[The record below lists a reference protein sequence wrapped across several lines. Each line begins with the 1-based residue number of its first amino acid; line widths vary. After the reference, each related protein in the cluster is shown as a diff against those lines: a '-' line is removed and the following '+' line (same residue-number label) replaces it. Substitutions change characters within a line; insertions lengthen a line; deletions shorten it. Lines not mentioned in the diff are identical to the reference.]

1 MLIIRAPFRVSFF
14 GGGTD
19 FYDYYSVY
27 GGQVLSTTIDKY
39 CYVTL
44 RHLPPFFDFE
54 NCATYSVIERF
65 NTAREVRHPL
75 IRAALQYIPTER
87 IQINYEA
94 DLPARSGIGS
104 SSSFAVALL
113 HGLHRMHD
121 EAADRMTLAK
131 EAIYLERE
139 LCAESGGVQDQ
150 IAAAFGG
157 LNRIRMSADGFD
169 VSPVQIPEK
178 TKRQLQ
184 DNLILAFTGLS
195 RFSGLVSEEQQK
207 NVRSKTAT
215 LHEMKTMTDEAL
227 RLLES
232 GKTDDFG
239 RLLHEEW
246 LLKRTL
252 SSQITTDAIDTL
264 YAQMLRAGAYG
275 GKLLGAGNGGYMLL
289 YVPAEQRE
297 SLCAQF
303 PTIRF
308 VPFAFEES
316 GVTAVF
322 DSDV

>member
-1 MLIIRAPFRVSFF
+1 MLITAAPFRVSFF

-19 FYDYYSVY
+19 FYDYYAVY

-39 CYVTL
+39 CYVTM
-44 RHLPPFFDFE
+44 RHLPPFFDYQYQ
-54 NCATYSVIERF
+54 ATSAVSERF
-65 NTAREVRHPL
+65 NAPREARHPL

-87 IQINYEA
+87 LRISYDG

-113 HGLHRMHD
+113 HGLHRMHG
-121 EAADRMTLAK
+121 ETADRMTLAK

-139 LCAESGGVQDQ
+139 LCGESGGVQDQ

-157 LNRIRMSADGFD
+157 LNRIRMTAEGFD
-169 VSPVQIPEK
+169 VDPVPIDADC
-178 TKRQLQ
+178 RQRLQ
-184 DNLILAFTGLS
+184 DNLILAFTGFTRL
-195 RFSGLVSEEQQK
+195 SGLVAEEQQRNIRAK
-207 NVRSKTAT
+207 IPV
-215 LHEMKTMTDEAL
+215 LHEMKAMTDEAL
-227 RLLES
+227 RLLTE
-232 GKTDDFG
+232 GRLDDFG

-264 YAQMLRAGAYG
+264 YGQMLRAGAYG

-289 YVPAEQRE
+289 YVPQEQRRK
-297 SLCAQF
+297 LCEQF

-308 VPFAFEES
+308 APFAFEDS
-316 GVTAVF
+316 GVRTVF
-322 DSDV
+322 ENDI